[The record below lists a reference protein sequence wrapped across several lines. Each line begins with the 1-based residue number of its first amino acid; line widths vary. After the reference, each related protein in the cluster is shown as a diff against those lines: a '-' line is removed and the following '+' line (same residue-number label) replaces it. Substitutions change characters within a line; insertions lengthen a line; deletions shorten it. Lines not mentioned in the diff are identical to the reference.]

1 MKVLVI
7 GADGFV
13 GGNVYRELLTDS
25 TLEVVSAGRNSQVDI
40 VVDLLDRDSV
50 LNMLKESNPDVVI
63 NCAGIVA
70 NNETANMNVRFC
82 ENIFEAIIAHRQP
95 YPHVV
100 ITGSASEYG
109 IVEGVN
115 PVNEDDDLN
124 GSNDYAQSKI
134 NEVKTAQNY
143 AKEHGIGLTVARVFN
158 PIGPGMGEKFLISS
172 LLCQIQAIKAGEQ
185 DDISVSRLDS
195 MRDYIDIRDVARAY
209 HAIVLRG
216 NEEPIVVNVG
226 SGKSTTNGELIDRLL
241 DLVELNNKPTI
252 IETQSEPE
260 PNYAACADISRIKA
274 VFGWEPSYEL
284 STSMED
290 IVNGQ
295 SE

>member
-25 TLEVVSAGRNSQVDI
+25 TLEVVSAGRNNQVDI

-50 LNMLKESNPDVVI
+50 VGMLGKSNPDVVV

-70 NNETANMNVRFC
+70 NNETASMNVRFC
-82 ENIFEAIIAHRQP
+82 ENIFEAIIAQQQP
-95 YPHVV
+95 YPRVV

-109 IVEGVN
+109 IVEGVD

-172 LLCQIQAIKAGEQ
+172 LLRQIQAIKAGEQ

-216 NEEPIVVNVG
+216 NEEQIVVNVG
-226 SGKSTTNGELIDRLL
+226 SGKSTTNGELIDSLL